1 MSFFDGIVKKLA
13 AKKKVVLSGAMGTEI
28 QRRGVHTGL
37 PLWSASALITNPEVV
52 KQIHRDYIDAG
63 AELISTNTFRTN
75 VRTFRRAG
83 KESVAKEMTQRACS
97 LAQDARKESGNENVA
112 IGGEFAPV
120 EDCYEPS
127 LVPSNAELEEE
138 HGMLAEWLAECGV
151 DFMFVETMNC
161 IRETSIAAQAA
172 KKSGLPLMI
181 SFVCDTKGNL
191 LSGESIK
198 EAVDTM
204 MPLEPVALL
213 TNCRP
218 LKIIEASVDALLK
231 HSPVPVGVY
240 ANGDGAPDD
249 VEGWRF
255 EGTHPEH
262 AYLEH
267 VKQWLDKGVS
277 IVGGCCGTTP
287 EYIRLI
293 AEEIESR

>member
-1 MSFFDGIVKKLA
+1 MSAFDGIVKKLA

-63 AELISTNTFRTN
+63 AELITVNTFRTN
-75 VRTFRRAG
+75 VRAFKRAG
-83 KESVAKEMTQRACS
+83 KEKLAQEMTLRACA
-97 LAQDARKESGNENVA
+97 LAQEARKDSGKEYVA
-112 IGGEFAPV
+112 IGGDIAPV

-127 LVPSNAELEEE
+127 LVPSSPELEEE
-138 HGMLAEWLAECGV
+138 HGMLAEWLKEGGV

-161 IRETSIAAQAA
+161 IREASIASRAA
-172 KKSGLPLMI
+172 KNTGLPLMI
-181 SFVCDTKGNL
+181 SFVCDTKGSL
-191 LSGESIK
+191 LSGESMK

-218 LKIIEASVDALLK
+218 LKTIEASIAELLK
-231 HSPVPVGVY
+231 HSPVPVGIY
-240 ANGDGAPDD
+240 ANGDGVPDN
-249 VEGWRF
+249 VEGWKF

-293 AEEIESR
+293 AEEIKSR